1 MANDKVTLDL
11 LKARVMENG
20 LELLRQLRERAET
33 LGFELST
40 ATDCECAIYEAQSD
54 HRVTFGTLAEVD
66 EWLRENGP
74 TYRLGSAQNCLY
86 GIQALCDAQEEFNA
100 SLVGI
105 VEREAR
111 LALAALERVE
121 RVLRGLQ

>member
-1 MANDKVTLDL
+1 MTTTNDSTPATPHDEPERI
-11 LKARVMENG
+11 AA
-20 LELLRQLRERAET
+20 LRKRAEA
-33 LGFELST
+33 LGFQL
-40 ATDCECAIYEAQSD
+40 ATPPDVDCALFEPQSD

-66 EWLRENGP
+66 EWLRERGP